1 MVMAQTI
8 VITILWAVMS
18 LLTMIEYAPLCKG
31 MPEKDMLAVGI
42 IFIIGGPIFA
52 AANVLEAM
60 LDCFMPE
67 GWDEDDGTKRC

>member
-1 MVMAQTI
+1 MAQTI
-8 VITILWAVMS
+8 VITVLWAIMS
-18 LLTMIEYAPLCKG
+18 LLTMIEYAPYCKD
-31 MPEKDMLAVGI
+31 MPEKDRLAVGV

-67 GWDEDDGTKRC
+67 GWDEDNGTKGY